1 MVVPPTALA
10 SPGSRA
16 LVVGSGRHV
25 PGSALPDVP
34 AVDRTVEDLSRL
46 LVERCGLAP
55 ENLWGGGPLLHPRD
69 PIVLGDAL
77 TEVAQQATDVLL
89 IHYVGHGLVSPG
101 NELYLATQATDDLV
115 GGLAFKALPYQALRE
130 ALSGCRA
137 RSVIVVLDCC
147 FAGRAHGALG
157 TAAAHAFELAS
168 LGGTYVLASSS
179 ADEQSLAPEGDRY
192 TAFTGALIE
201 LLRDGDPAGL
211 PQLTTEDVYR
221 RLCRVL
227 PRRGLPAP
235 HRHLSD
241 RAGDLVL
248 APNPAA
254 TAPST
259 AAETG
264 APDEAEQDGQPP
276 PPCPYRG
283 LHPFTAED
291 SPYFFG
297 RERLVAELLRT
308 MSQASD
314 TGGPIA
320 VVGPS
325 GVGKSSL
332 LHAGLLPAVQ
342 HGRLRIPGSQTWPR
356 LSLTPGAE
364 PLASL
369 ARRLAPIAGTTPDE
383 CAARLRED
391 PDRLR
396 ELVRRA
402 LRVASGGRDAP
413 GGRLLLLVDQ
423 FEELFTLCPDEDER
437 GAFIK
442 ALGAACRSS
451 DASQP
456 PPAMV
461 VIGVRADF
469 YGRCLTYPELA
480 AALRERQLPVV
491 PMTPDELRDAIE
503 KPAEATG
510 LRLEAGLSDTVLR
523 DIGSRQDP
531 GDATAFGTGSLPLL
545 SYALQR
551 TWAVCGGRT
560 LTLAGYAAT
569 GGVWNAVTKQ
579 ADTVYESLSPD
590 ARRAARTL
598 LLRMVHV
605 GKGTEDTR
613 RRISLAELLASR
625 PPEEAAALVSAR
637 DALAEA
643 RLITL
648 DGDRAEIAHEAL
660 LRVWPRLRRW
670 IDEDH
675 TGLLVHQ
682 QLADAADD
690 WQAAGRDRTL
700 LYGGTR
706 LATARQWFAAP
717 QHEAALTPHERRFLT
732 ASLAAQRRRRWGL
745 AGIALAVVAALL
757 GGLVAVTQYRT
768 AAHRQNLIT
777 SRQLAQLADQLRDGD
792 PGTARQLALAAYGLA
807 PTKEARSSL
816 LASYVTRYPVML
828 KGHTDRVLDTVFR
841 RDGRLLATS
850 SKDRTIR
857 LWDVADPNRPAPR
870 GVLHTDGTAAIAFS
884 PDGSLLAAR
893 TWRSF
898 SVWNVRSPG
907 HPVVRAVRGSP
918 ADTDAV
924 PRVAFSADGRT
935 VAASGAT
942 GTVQM
947 WDVRDPAHPGETSLA
962 VGKNEVTAV
971 AFSPDGK
978 VLATANGATSRRRN
992 SAAVRLWNVTAPHKP
1007 ELLAMRDADSALS
1020 LAFSRRGDLLA
1031 AGGALGSI
1039 AVWDVHDP
1047 GHPATR
1053 DVETFSGNDNSVVM
1067 SLSFTADGSGFAAA
1081 NSTGTVDYWEITGS
1095 GSGSRIDLFNSLPGK
1110 VPVYAVASS
1119 PDGAV
1124 IASGGDKGMV
1134 SLWSKAVAQPLPGT
1148 ISSPGS
1154 GVPGKAFSEDGR
1166 LIAVS
1171 ADYDSAVAGKTAAI
1185 WQISDP
1191 HRPALAAGLPRPWT
1205 RAVFLPHGR
1214 LLISQS
1220 QDSSSLALWDLTD
1233 PRHPVHLS
1241 TFRAEGGATVTGDGR
1256 TLVAGNA
1263 TDSQATVWDITN
1275 PRRPSRSATIPL
1287 HATGK
1292 DSEVELQFLD
1302 PTTLL
1307 IYDDGGTRLWDL
1319 HDVRR
1324 PSRGGDPLRDFHEG
1338 IAGEAFD
1345 PRTRML
1351 ALWSFEGPL
1360 RLVSISDIR
1369 RPGKPAQI
1377 DGQTN
1382 SAGFLDDTTLA
1393 IATKNDKSVSLW
1405 DVGSRARPQKTSVL
1419 PAQARVSEL
1428 VVSPDGRFVAAHAD
1442 MVDEIQLWD
1451 VGDKHDPNDLGTLAG
1466 VSAMDVQFSPDARTL
1481 ALTETILPGNRPGVL
1496 LMSDRADDVYDRMC
1510 SANHQVITERQWL
1523 STVGRI
1529 APYRRPCGH

>member
-1 MVVPPTALA
+1 MAVRPTALA

-34 AVDRTVEDLSRL
+34 AVARTVQDLSRL
-46 LVERCGLAP
+46 LTERCGLAP

-77 TEVAQQATDVLL
+77 TEVAEQATDVLL
-89 IHYVGHGLVSPG
+89 FYYVGHGLVSPG

-115 GGLAFKALPYQALRE
+115 GGLAFKGLPYQAVRE

-168 LGGTYVLASSS
+168 FGGTYVLASSS
-179 ADEQSLAPEGDRY
+179 ADEQSLAPEGDQY

-227 PRRGLPAP
+227 PKRGLPAP

-254 TAPST
+254 VATSATADSGPSE
-259 AAETG
+259 ADERDAQ
-264 APDEAEQDGQPP
+264 APA
-276 PPCPYRG
+276 PCPYPG

-291 SPYFFG
+291 SRYFFG

-308 MSQASD
+308 MSESSD
-314 TGGPIA
+314 AGGPIA

-342 HGRLRIPGSQTWPR
+342 QGRLRVPGSQTWPR
-356 LSLTPGAE
+356 LSVTPGAQ

-369 ARRLAPIAGTTPDE
+369 ARRLAPSAELSPDA
-383 CAARLRED
+383 CAARLREE
-391 PDRLR
+391 PQFLP
-396 ELVRRA
+396 ELVRSA
-402 LRVASGGRDAP
+402 LRAATGGEDVP
-413 GGRLLLLVDQ
+413 GGRLLVLVDQ
-423 FEELFTLCPDEDER
+423 FEELFTLCPDEEER
-437 GAFIK
+437 RAFVN
-442 ALGAACRSS
+442 ALCAACRSA
-451 DASQP
+451 DASTS

-461 VIGVRADF
+461 IIGVRADF

-480 AALRERQLPVV
+480 TALRQRQLPVV

-503 KPAEATG
+503 KPAEACG
-510 LRLEAGLSDTVLR
+510 LRLEPGLSDTVLR
-523 DIGSRQDP
+523 DVGSRP
-531 GDATAFGTGSLPLL
+531 ETGDATAFGAGSLPLL

-579 ADTVYESLSPD
+579 ADTVYEALSSD

-605 GKGTEDTR
+605 GRGTEDTR

-625 PPEEAAALVSAR
+625 PSEEAAALVSAR
-637 DALAEA
+637 DALARA

-648 DGDRAEIAHEAL
+648 DGDTAEIAHEAL

-670 IDEDH
+670 IDEDR

-690 WQAAGRDRTL
+690 WQAAGRDRAL
-700 LYGGTR
+700 LYAGTR

-717 QHEAALTPHERRFLT
+717 QHEVALTPRERRFLA
-732 ASLAAQRRRRWGL
+732 ASLAAHRRRRWGL
-745 AGIALAVVAALL
+745 AGIAMLVVAALL
-757 GGLVAVTQYRT
+757 GGLVAVTQYRS

-816 LASYVTRYPVML
+816 LASYVKRYPIAL
-828 KGHTDRVLDTVFR
+828 RGHTDRVFNTVFR

-850 SKDRTIR
+850 DKDRTIR
-857 LWDVADPNRPAPR
+857 LWDVADPDRPAAR

-884 PDGSLLAAR
+884 PDGSLLVAR

-898 SVWNVRSPG
+898 SVWDVRNPG

-924 PRVAFSADGRT
+924 PGVAFSADGRT

-942 GTVQM
+942 GTVRL
-947 WDVRDPAHPGETSLA
+947 WDVRDPAHPLDTPLA
-962 VGKNEVTAV
+962 VGRNEVTAV
-971 AFSPDGK
+971 AFSPDGT
-978 VLATANGATSRRRN
+978 VLATANGAAKRGRN
-992 SAAVRLWNVTAPHKP
+992 SAAVRLWRVTAAHKP
-1007 ELLAMRDADSALS
+1007 ELLAVRAADSALS
-1020 LAFSRRGDLLA
+1020 LAFSRRGELLA
-1031 AGGALGSI
+1031 AGGVRGSI

-1047 GHPATR
+1047 AHPATR
-1053 DVETFSGNDNSVVM
+1053 NVETFTGNNNSVAM
-1067 SLSFTADGSGFAAA
+1067 SLSFAADGSGFVAA
-1081 NSTGTVDYWEITGS
+1081 NSTGPVDYWEITGP
-1095 GSGSRIDLFNSLPGK
+1095 GSDGRIDLFSSLPGT
-1110 VPVYAVASS
+1110 VPVYAVATA
-1119 PDGAV
+1119 PDGGV
-1124 IASGGDKGMV
+1124 IASGGDKGTV
-1134 SLWSKAVAQPLPGT
+1134 SLWSKAVAQPLPG
-1148 ISSPGS
+1148 IIDSPGS
-1154 GVPGKAFSEDGR
+1154 GVPGKAFSEDSR
-1166 LIAVS
+1166 LLAVS
-1171 ADYDSAVAGKTAAI
+1171 ADYDSAASGKTAAI
-1185 WQISDP
+1185 WQTSDP
-1191 HRPALAAGLPRPWT
+1191 YRPTLAATLPRPWT
-1205 RAVFLPHGR
+1205 RAAFLPHRR
-1214 LLISQS
+1214 LLVSQV
-1220 QDSSSLALWDLTD
+1220 QDASSLALWDLTTA
-1233 PRHPVHLS
+1233 RHPVHLS
-1241 TFRAEGGATVTGDGR
+1241 TFRAEGGVTVTGDGR

-1263 TDSQATVWDITN
+1263 ADSQATVWDITD

-1287 HATGK
+1287 HATHK
-1292 DSEVELQFLD
+1292 NSEVDLLFLD

-1307 IYDDGGTRLWDL
+1307 TYDDDGARLWDL
-1319 HDVRR
+1319 HDVHR
-1324 PSRGGDPLRDFHEG
+1324 PSR
-1338 IAGEAFD
+1338 AGTFLSRSGEDVAGVAFD
-1345 PRTRML
+1345 PRTRVL

-1360 RLVSISDIR
+1360 RLVRIADIG
-1369 RPGKPAQI
+1369 RPGKPVQI

-1382 SAGFLDDTTLA
+1382 SAAFLDDTTLA
-1393 IATKNDKSVSLW
+1393 VATKNDKSVSLW
-1405 DVGSRARPQKTSVL
+1405 DVSDPARPRKASVL
-1419 PAQARVSEL
+1419 PSQNRVSDL
-1428 VVSPDGRFVAAHAD
+1428 IVSPDGRLAAAHAD
-1442 MVDEIQLWD
+1442 IVNEVQLWD

-1466 VSAMDVQFSPDARTL
+1466 VSAMDVQFSPDGRTL
-1481 ALTETILPGNRPGVL
+1481 AMTQSLLPGNRLGIL
-1496 LMSDRADDVYDRMC
+1496 LMSDRADEVYDRMC
-1510 SANHQVITERQWL
+1510 STNHQVISKRQWEK
-1523 STVGRI
+1523 TVGRI
-1529 APYRRPCGH
+1529 APYRRPCAG